1 MSKILQ
7 MKMNNNRYYYK
18 QGQSSKVPYLLV
30 LIIFVLLYIMNGL
43 HEDSK
48 DANKMFEKV
57 IHEFPKNNN
66 VNKDS
71 LKLKYDKKIDSLI
84 GVIDWYKNQYKNQY
98 KKTNNKITKEIKKE
112 ETIKKDTI

>member
-48 DANKMFEKV
+48 DANSMVKEVLSELPKCDSISK
-57 IHEFPKNNN
+57 IH
-66 VNKDS
+66 
-71 LKLKYDKKIDSLI
+71 KKEVDSLI
-84 GVIDWYKNQYKNQY
+84 SVIDWYKNQEEEQRKIKRPTTPIIK
-98 KKTNNKITKEIKKE
+98 KKTEATSNIVTDSLK
-112 ETIKKDTI
+112 

>member
-1 MSKILQ
+1 
-7 MKMNNNRYYYK
+7 
-18 QGQSSKVPYLLV
+18 
-30 LIIFVLLYIMNGL
+30 MNGMN
-43 HEDSK
+43 EDRK
-48 DANKMFEKV
+48 DADMMFNQV
-57 IHEFPKNNN
+57 IKEFPKNNN